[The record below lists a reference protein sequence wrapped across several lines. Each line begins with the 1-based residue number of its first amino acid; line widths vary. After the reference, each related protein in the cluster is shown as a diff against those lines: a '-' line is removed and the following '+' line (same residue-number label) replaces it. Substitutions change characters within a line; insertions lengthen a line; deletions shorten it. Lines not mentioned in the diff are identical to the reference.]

1 MLDVFKFMGNMGSRF
16 ETEASK
22 RSGRRYMMSLCLNIL
37 LFSNISSVRLI
48 ERALRWS
55 LVLPEK

>member
-1 MLDVFKFMGNMGSRF
+1 MGSRF

-37 LFSNISSVRLI
+37 RFSNISSVRLI

>member
-1 MLDVFKFMGNMGSRF
+1 
-16 ETEASK
+16 
-22 RSGRRYMMSLCLNIL
+22 MMSLCLNIL
-37 LFSNISSVRLI
+37 RFSNISSVRLI